1 MLVGCKITLRKK
13 YIEDFIDTLLLTLP
27 RMDKFLELKLKKYN
41 GKKNTINNFFSFK
54 LTELFLFH
62 VIEITLGINTEVR
75 QLDLNFIFNSF

>member
-13 YIEDFIDTLLLTLP
+13 SLEDFIDTLILTLP
-27 RMDKFLELKLKKYN
+27 RMDKFVEVKMKKVR
-41 GKKNTINNFFSFK
+41 KNITNFFSFR

-62 VIEITLGINTEVR
+62 TVEMGLGINTEVR